1 MTDPER
7 HRRSRAESY
16 DQTITALLTKR
27 SDLFAEASKLRDRI
41 AEIKNDVSALD
52 RVLGTLG
59 YEGDL
64 DAAMPRQKR
73 EVLFG
78 RGELTRGILD
88 ALRDANGPMTSREI
102 AQSVLSLSGQDARDR
117 KLMAEHTKRV
127 SKALRSLKQGGMARG
142 VGDGR
147 GNLLWVLTGVQ
158 SGLVERCLR

>member
-1 MTDPER
+1 MTEPER

-41 AEIKNDVSALD
+41 AEIKNDVAALD

-78 RGELTRGILD
+78 RGELTRSILD
-88 ALRDANGPMTSREI
+88 TLRDASAPMTSREI

-117 KLMAEHTKRV
+117 RLMAEHTRRV
-127 SKALRSLKQGGMARG
+127 SKALRGLKEDRTTVSA
-142 VGDGR
+142 GDRR
-147 GNLLWVLTGVQ
+147 GNLVWRLG
-158 SGLVERCLR
+158 G

>member
-7 HRRSRAESY
+7 HPRSRAESY

-27 SDLFAEASKLRDRI
+27 SDLFGEASKLRDRI

-52 RVLGTLG
+52 RVLGSLG
-59 YEGDL
+59 YTGDL

-88 ALRDANGPMTSREI
+88 TLREATAPMTSREI
-102 AQSVLSLSGQDARDR
+102 AQSVLSLTGHDARDR
-117 KLMAEHTKRV
+117 KLMTEHTRRV
-127 SKALRSLKQGGMARG
+127 SKALRALKADR
-142 VGDGR
+142 VVRSVADGR
-147 GNLLWVLTGVQ
+147 GNLVWLRIV
-158 SGLVERCLR
+158 VEHGF